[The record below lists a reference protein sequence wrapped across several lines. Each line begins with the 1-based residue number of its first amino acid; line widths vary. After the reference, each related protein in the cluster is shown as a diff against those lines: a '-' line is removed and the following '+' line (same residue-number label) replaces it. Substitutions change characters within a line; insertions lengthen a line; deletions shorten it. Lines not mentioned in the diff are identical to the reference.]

1 MYKNHSHPNLAV
13 ALAVAL
19 LACASGATDAFAQGA
34 NDGHRHDHGSKTRTG
49 DRPTAQRTAYGG
61 QTAAVGS
68 LRFEV
73 VYRPKETRVYLFGSE
88 GRPVSSRGVQGQVAM
103 QVRGNER
110 VFRYPLKHVTP
121 KTGSDYLAVGVDVSR
136 IHDGDMKVTFE
147 LTDLPDRREP
157 RANFTQTFALSKVS
171 PVVRVVNLTD
181 ADRAGIAQQKV
192 CAVMG
197 GKLGGMGTPVKVL
210 IDNQPIYLCCKG
222 CLGKVRKDPA
232 KYLAMSNQLRS
243 KR

>member
-19 LACASGATDAFAQGA
+19 LACAIGATNAFAQVA
-34 NDGHRHDHGSKTRTG
+34 NDPHRHDHGSQTHA
-49 DRPTAQRTAYGG
+49 AQQSAHGG
-61 QTAAVGS
+61 QVSTVGS
-68 LRFEV
+68 HRFEV
-73 VYRPKETRVYLFGSE
+73 VYGPKETRVYLFGSQR
-88 GRPVSSRGVQGQVAM
+88 RPVSSRGVRGQMAM

-110 VFRYPLKHVTP
+110 VFRYPLKHVAP

-136 IHDGDMKVTFE
+136 IRDGDMKVTFE

-171 PVVRVVNLTD
+171 LEVRVVGLTK

-210 IDNQPIYLCCKG
+210 IGDQPIYLCCKG

-232 KYLAMSNQLRS
+232 KYLAMSNQLRA